1 MDITPPLE
9 VPPVSS
15 EVPSF
20 LSDAPPS
27 DVPPS
32 DVPPSDVPPFDV
44 PLSDVP
50 SSGVPPSFEERE
62 DEHSPPPDESKKWL
76 VSIPVHYESDSL
88 NLKMLILNPCAS
100 AFVVV

>member
-20 LSDAPPS
+20 LSDA
-27 DVPPS
+27 PPS